1 MARKK
6 SRAAGDG
13 GRWILQAVLAALV
26 VTAATAAAFYWRPL
40 WDADHYKWKLELA
53 NGSDQPRLEL
63 AIEPLKS
70 TLGNEDGRL
79 SPSLRINCQN
89 HQLNL
94 YLAPMRSC
102 TTICMQDL
110 DVDFDEA
117 FLDDR
122 GAPQGPASHG
132 HWRIPPQT
140 ENAAR
145 FNYADTTTEAET
157 YPLNMVARAFIER
170 LAKSKTFVLTS
181 QGGDVRYDT
190 RDLAAKLPK
199 LWAVCPTPAAP
210 PPPVVQ
216 APQIIYFQR

>member
-6 SRAAGDG
+6 SRAVDG
-13 GRWILQAVLAALV
+13 GRWIMQAVLAAVV
-26 VTAATAAAFYWRPL
+26 VTGATAAAFHWRPL

-53 NGSDQPRLEL
+53 NGADQPRLEL
-63 AIEPLKS
+63 SIQPLKS

-102 TTICMQDL
+102 TTICMQDF

-117 FLDDR
+117 FLDDA
-122 GAPQGPASHG
+122 GAPQGPSSHG

-140 ENAAR
+140 ESAAR
-145 FNYADTTTEAET
+145 FNYADATTASQA
-157 YPLNMVARAFIER
+157 YPLNMAARAFIER
-170 LAKSKTFVLTS
+170 LANSKSFVLTS
-181 QGGDVRYDT
+181 QGGEVRYDT
-190 RDLAAKLPK
+190 GDLAAKLPK
-199 LWAVCPTPAAP
+199 LWAVCPAPAEP
-210 PPPVVQ
+210 PPAVVTP
-216 APQIIYFQR
+216 PQFLYFQR